1 MCVISKAASRVTAP
15 RAAFRSLTHEIKR
28 YRAASDRDREKVS
41 GNSLVDR
48 DSAPQHL
55 LPAPELPLSRFSD
68 FARKTEIEFFF
79 L

>member
-15 RAAFRSLTHEIKR
+15 RAAFRSLAHEIKR

-48 DSAPQHL
+48 DSAPQHF
-55 LPAPELPLSRFSD
+55 LPAPNSLSR
-68 FARKTEIEFFF
+68 AF
-79 L
+79 LTSREKPK